1 MGPANTWVS
10 PVYSWWCLKH
20 RRIELPKLPCHHSTS
35 FGSRITKPST
45 VEKTLWVLHVVPFLP
60 QSWFSRKWVPPNRI
74 VSFHLWCIFHWTMMG
89 ETVSRAIFWGWRT
102 WSKKTPAMKKQ
113 TRFLSRMKLKQSE
126 GQEKCTFN
134 QLARL
139 RNVSAPLLWGDKCW
153 LTKKWNTWLQKMKLC
168 DIEGDIQ
175 DVLQWS
181 NPFRMIYSWVN
192 TSPFDLDGVEKER
205 PVQRGRTSFKD
216 IIVPT
221 NSCLGSS
228 RSQCM
233 CRIGVIWY
241 AWFMIDCCW
250 VHRSELGSNFLVP
263 MWMTFD
269 KPLHR

>member
-1 MGPANTWVS
+1 M
-10 PVYSWWCLKH
+10 
-20 RRIELPKLPCHHSTS
+20 
-35 FGSRITKPST
+35 
-45 VEKTLWVLHVVPFLP
+45 
-60 QSWFSRKWVPPNRI
+60 
-74 VSFHLWCIFHWTMMG
+74 HLQ
-89 ETVSRAIFWGWRT
+89 
-102 WSKKTPAMKKQ
+102 P
-113 TRFLSRMKLKQSE
+113 
-126 GQEKCTFN
+126 
-134 QLARL
+134 ARL

-153 LTKKWNTWLQKMKLC
+153 LTKKWNTWLQKMKFC

-228 RSQCM
+228 RSQCV

-241 AWFMIDCCW
+241 EHDWLWLGA
-250 VHRSELGSNFLVP
+250 SPELGSNFLVP

-269 KPLHR
+269 KPLHRYMLWPLAFCPLVSREMPCSLASWPTTQNLMKGGFWRASCLPWFQPFGAISPHFVEFVLKTRDFVWN

>member
-1 MGPANTWVS
+1 MGFSRWFMVIFKTSEAWASKITS
-10 PVYSWWCLKH
+10 
-20 RRIELPKLPCHHSTS
+20 HHSTKIHQTRWILC
-35 FGSRITKPST
+35 FGLWDHQTINGGKKNFGYYMSYPSSHNHGS
-45 VEKTLWVLHVVPFLP
+45 VENGSLPIGLFPFIYGGFSTQRLDGRKRFLP
-60 QSWFSRKWVPPNRI
+60 SDFFQ
-74 VSFHLWCIFHWTMMG
+74 
-89 ETVSRAIFWGWRT
+89 GWRT
-102 WSKKTPAMKKQ
+102 WSLKNIRQEETNAI
-113 TRFLSRMKLKQSE
+113 RMKLKQSE

-153 LTKKWNTWLQKMKLC
+153 LTKKWNTWLQKMKFC

-205 PVQRGRTSFKD
+205 PLQRGRTSFKD

-250 VHRSELGSNFLVP
+250 EHRRS
-263 MWMTFD
+263 
-269 KPLHR
+269 